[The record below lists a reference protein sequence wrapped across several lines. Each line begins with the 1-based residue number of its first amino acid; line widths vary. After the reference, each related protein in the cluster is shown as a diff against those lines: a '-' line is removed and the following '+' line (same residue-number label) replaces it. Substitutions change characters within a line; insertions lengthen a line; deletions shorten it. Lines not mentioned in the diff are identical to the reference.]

1 MSKKVKAAPKKQPKK
16 VKNPDH
22 KEDFMELL
30 TLAVRPV
37 KAGKANQ

>member
-1 MSKKVKAAPKKQPKK
+1 MNKKVKAAPKKQPKK

-30 TLAVRPV
+30 MLAVLPV
-37 KAGKANQ
+37 KADKVNQ